1 MYSWAL
7 ITGDAAE
14 TVDARQLRQALG
26 AFPTGVCL
34 VTTTT
39 PEGKREGMTINSFAS
54 VSLDPPLI
62 LWSIRDDTRSA
73 EAFLAARPFNLSVL
87 TASQRDL
94 AWHFAKPAADK
105 FERFAEAF
113 ELAPNGCA
121 RLVESVATFECS
133 TYSRHQ
139 EGDHTIILG
148 RVDRFS
154 RTDTPPL
161 LFHSGQ
167 MGSLWE
173 LAENLE
179 RPQRNDAAPST
190 SGCRPGTNT

>member
-7 ITGDAAE
+7 ITGDEAD
-14 TVDARQLRQALG
+14 TVDARLLRQALG

-34 VTTTT
+34 VTTTS
-39 PEGKREGMTINSFAS
+39 PDGKREGMTSNSFSS
-54 VSLDPPLI
+54 VSLEPPLI

-73 EAFLAARPFNLSVL
+73 DAFLAARPFNLSVL
-87 TASQRDL
+87 GAGQKDL

-105 FERFAEAF
+105 FEKFADAF
-113 ELAPNGCA
+113 EVGSNGCA
-121 RLVESVATFECS
+121 RLLDSVATFECS

-148 RVDRFS
+148 RVERFS
-154 RTDTPPL
+154 RTDMPPL

-173 LAENLE
+173 LAETLA
-179 RPQRNDAAPST
+179 RP
-190 SGCRPGTNT
+190 

>member
-14 TVDARQLRQALG
+14 TADARQLRQALG

-39 PEGKREGMTINSFAS
+39 PDGKRAGMTINSFSS

-73 EAFLAARPFNLSVL
+73 DAFLAARSFNLSVL
-87 TASQRDL
+87 AAEQRDL

-105 FERFAEAF
+105 FERFGEAF
-113 ELAPNGCA
+113 ALASNGCA
-121 RLVESVATFECS
+121 RLTRSVATFECS

-173 LAENLE
+173 LAETLA
-179 RPQRNDAAPST
+179 RPQ
-190 SGCRPGTNT
+190 

>member
-14 TVDARQLRQALG
+14 SVDARQLRQALG

-34 VTTTT
+34 VTTVT
-39 PEGKREGMTINSFAS
+39 PEGKREGMTINSFSS

-73 EAFLAARPFNLSVL
+73 DAFLAARPFNLSVL
-87 TASQRDL
+87 AAGQREL
-94 AWHFAKPAADK
+94 AWHFARPAADK
-105 FERFAEAF
+105 FERYEEAF
-113 ELAPNGCA
+113 ETGPNRCP

-148 RVDRFS
+148 RVDRFT
-154 RTDTPPL
+154 RTETAPL

-173 LAENLE
+173 LADTL
-179 RPQRNDAAPST
+179 A
-190 SGCRPGTNT
+190 RPG